1 VTLSQRYAVRVTR
14 LRRLTIPLALL
25 LVLGVAP
32 AMSGCSVQSLVE
44 NATGGTVDV
53 GGKSVP
59 KDFPAEVPLIDGEV
73 LYGAS
78 LGATDAQVW
87 NVTIKVADVAAIDTI
102 TAQLNDA
109 GFTAPVAPGTTENGA
124 AGAFDGEKYGVLV
137 AVTPDAD
144 NGFVANYT
152 VTTKK

>member
-1 VTLSQRYAVRVTR
+1 VRR
-14 LRRLTIPLALL
+14 IRRLTVPLALL

-59 KDFPAEVPLIDGEV
+59 KDFPADVPLIDGEV
-73 LYGAS
+73 IYGAAV
-78 LGATDAQVW
+78 GPADARVW
-87 NVTIKVADVAAIDTI
+87 NVTVTVADVAAIDTI
-102 TAQLNDA
+102 SSQLSDA
-109 GFTAPVAPGTTENGA
+109 GFTAPVAPGTTANGA